1 MVRLF
6 MFLLHIEAH
15 SLGAPVATTVYQN
28 SADMASLHRRIRI
41 RMFPLRAR
49 ADCLPLILDQI
60 AAQGHAPDPQLFTG
74 SWQNV
79 RRTHA
84 DG

>member
-1 MVRLF
+1 VR
-6 MFLLHIEAH
+6 IEAH
-15 SLGAPVATTVYQN
+15 STGAAIATTVYQS
-28 SADMASLHRRIRI
+28 SADMTSLHRRIRI

-79 RRTHA
+79 RRTHG